1 MAFFYA
7 LFLTRTQP
15 CNMQSFIQNVLDSLN
30 TKSIDVT
37 QVHYVVPSRRVGLFL
52 NKAIARSQKQPIF
65 EPETSSIEEF
75 IQELSG
81 LHILPDL
88 DILPYFYTAYCHV
101 EPEDKRD
108 SFDAFIG
115 WAPTI
120 LKDFNEIDR
129 YLVHTDE
136 FFNYLGNFKALDST
150 SHWSLDA
157 NPTQM
162 ITQYLDF
169 WKKLS
174 KYYEA
179 LKNVLTENKIAY
191 QGLAYRVAFAK
202 AKLLQPKPN
211 EKPIVFMGLNALNTA
226 ESEIIQLLLKE
237 HNAQIFWDADAY
249 FVDRP
254 YHEAGKFI
262 REHRETWSYYGN
274 NSLELLGTNY
284 EKEKNIQIISSTG
297 NLGIV
302 QAASIYLSKL
312 TESELLETAVVLADE
327 QLLLPLLSAIPDN
340 VKAFNITMGLSMDQ
354 LPLASFFTDLF
365 KLHREYTSDGFYYK
379 NVIRVLESSFA
390 STLSSGAVAY
400 SLNKIRTENLIY
412 VDLERLEL
420 KEPSFLDRLLKPI
433 QDPKDILLLASE
445 VLIELKRVL
454 INQPNSQ
461 LELEQLLA
469 MTEIQDELQ
478 QLVNENKGIKDLRT
492 LTYLLRQL
500 LPLKKL
506 DFIGEPIQGLQLM
519 GLLETRA
526 LDYKNVLMLSVNE
539 GVLPAGKSFSSYI
552 PYEMKKQFDLPTYTE
567 KDSVY
572 AYHFYRLL
580 HRCESAT
587 FIYNSESDTLGGGEK
602 SRFLL
607 QLEMDQLPSHQ
618 LKHTSYYHKINPVEQ
633 TLIEIKKEEPYFI
646 RLKQIAEKGFSPSAL
661 TSYVRNPLEF
671 FANKILSVSDLEEV
685 EEDIALNTMGSI
697 IHEALDQLYQGY
709 QKRILTLEDFK
720 IIEKQIPNEL
730 DIAYKK
736 CYLSQSIP
744 LGKNKIIYEVSLHYV
759 KKMIASDKQLVHSG
773 NELIIQSVEQELA
786 TTIEVPE
793 VGSVRLH
800 GKVDRVDQLNG
811 DLRIIDYKSGSVD
824 QRNVAIDDDY
834 SVLRDSYERSKAFQV
849 LMYAYLYLKNNPSRE
864 IEGGIISFKNF
875 NAGFISFA
883 MKPGYKFEPKAI
895 DQEVM
900 EQFETQLILLIQ
912 ELFNRDLPLIEKAV

>member
-1 MAFFYA
+1 
-7 LFLTRTQP
+7 
-15 CNMQSFIQNVLDSLN
+15 MQSFIQNVLDSL
-30 TKSIDVT
+30 KSKDIDIT
-37 QVHYVVPSRRVGLFL
+37 QVHYIVPSRRVGLFL
-52 NKAIARSQKQPIF
+52 NKAIARSQEQPIF
-65 EPETSSIEEF
+65 EPKTSSIEEF
-75 IQELSG
+75 IQELSK

-129 YLVHTDE
+129 YLVDTKE
-136 FFNYLGNFKALDST
+136 FFNYLGNFKALDTT
-150 SHWSLDA
+150 SHWSLEA

-179 LKNVLTENKIAY
+179 LKEVLTTNQIAY
-191 QGLAYRVAFAK
+191 QGLAYRIAFAK
-202 AKLLQPKPN
+202 ANLKEKPTA
-211 EKPIVFMGLNALNTA
+211 EKPIVFLGLNALNTA
-226 ESEIIQLLLKE
+226 EAEIIQLLLQKGNT
-237 HNAQIFWDADAY
+237 HIYWDADSY

-262 REHRETWSYYGN
+262 REHRDKWSYYQN
-274 NSLELLGTNY
+274 NPLELLGTNY
-284 EKEKNIQIISSTG
+284 ENEKNIHIISSTG

-302 QAASIYLSKL
+302 QAASTYLSQL
-312 TESELLETAVVLADE
+312 SEAELLETAVVLADE

-365 KLHREYTSDGFYYK
+365 KLHREYTSEGFYYK

-390 STLSSGAVAY
+390 SMLSADEVAY
-400 SLNKIRTENLIY
+400 SLKKIRSENLIY
-412 VDLERLEL
+412 VNLEQLDS
-420 KEPSFLDRLLKPI
+420 KDSSFLDSLLKPI
-433 QDPKDILLLASE
+433 QDPKEILLLASE
-445 VLIELKRVL
+445 ILVELKQVL
-454 INQPNSQ
+454 INQPKSQ

-469 MTEIQDELQ
+469 MTEIQNELQ

-492 LTYLLRQL
+492 LTFLLRQL

-580 HRCESAT
+580 HRCQSAT

-607 QLEMDQLPSHQ
+607 QLETDQVLTHQ

-633 TLIEIKKEEPYFI
+633 TLIEIKKEEPYFK
-646 RLKQIAEKGFSPSAL
+646 RLKQVAEKGFSPSAL

-720 IIEKQIPNEL
+720 IIEKQIPSEL

-736 CYLSQSIP
+736 CYLSKSLP
-744 LGKNKIIYEVSLHYV
+744 VGKNKIIYEVSLHYV
-759 KKMIASDKQLVHSG
+759 KKMIASDKQLVQSG
-773 NELIIQSVEQELA
+773 KELIIESVEQDLA
-786 TTIEVPE
+786 TVIEVPN

-800 GKVDRVDQLNG
+800 GKVDRVDQLDG
-811 DLRIIDYKSGSVD
+811 VLRIIDYKSGSVT
-824 QRNVAIDDDY
+824 QRNVAIDNDY
-834 SVLRDSYERSKAFQV
+834 SVLKNDYERSKAFQV
-849 LMYAYLYLKNNPSRE
+849 LMYAYLYLKNYPTRD
-864 IEGGIISFKNF
+864 IEAGIISFKNF

-883 MKPGYKFEPKAI
+883 LKSGYKFEPKTI

-900 EQFETQLILLIQ
+900 DHFEVQLIQLIQ
-912 ELFNRDLPLIEKAV
+912 ELFNPELPLLEKAV